1 MIGYISGLPGTG
13 KTVLSLAWEKYPAL
27 VREGGE
33 TMKAIIIK
41 GLGMPVPTD
50 DGMTTFVDARI
61 YSDGSVLLPCNGE
74 TLEASAEE
82 VNIEE

>member
-1 MIGYISGLPGTG
+1 
-13 KTVLSLAWEKYPAL
+13 
-27 VREGGE
+27 
-33 TMKAIIIK
+33 MKAIIIK

-82 VNIEE
+82 VEIEE